1 MDRKRKVYAPFS
13 QTSEAGVT
21 QTPVEGYIDVNQTIY
36 PTVSTGVVNE
46 KGQWAG
52 VKSND
57 DEFKGLQ
64 KEIQVANSTTMVIF
78 GTEENHID
86 MNGFDILQLG
96 CKASATGN
104 ISVVACLGHDTIGFQ
119 NLTPVI
125 ANDPIKIVDA
135 TGSGVETAVN
145 ATVTLNAADA
155 WAIISIAQHRL
166 TGFGPMSFKITN
178 QTGSTADF
186 EFAYRRL
193 VL

>member
-1 MDRKRKVYAPFS
+1 MPDKRKAYAPFS
-13 QTSEAGVT
+13 LITESGVSNA
-21 QTPVEGYIDVNQTIY
+21 PVEGYIDVNQEIQ
-36 PTVSTGVVNE
+36 PIVNTGVVNE
-46 KGQWAG
+46 NGTWTG
-52 VKSND
+52 VKSD
-57 DEFKGLQ
+57 DKEFKGLQ
-64 KEIQVANSTTMVIF
+64 KEIQIPNSETMVIF
-78 GTEENHID
+78 GTEENYID
-86 MNGFDILQLG
+86 MNGFDILQLA

-104 ISVVACLGHDTIGFQ
+104 LSVVACLGPDTLSFK

-135 TGSGVETAVN
+135 TGSNVENAVN

>member
-1 MDRKRKVYAPFS
+1 MDKKRKVYAPFS
-13 QTSEAGVT
+13 LTSEAGVA
-21 QTPVEGYIDVNQTIY
+21 QTPVEGYIDVNQAIY

-46 KGQWAG
+46 NGKWTG

-64 KEIQVANSTTMVIF
+64 KEFEIVNSTTMVIF

-96 CKASATGN
+96 FKSSATGN
-104 ISVVACLGHDTIGFQ
+104 LSVVGCLGPDTIGFQ
-119 NLTPVI
+119 NLSPVI

-135 TGSGVETAVN
+135 TGSNVETAIN
-145 ATVTLNAADA
+145 ATVTLNAANA
-155 WAIISIAQHRL
+155 WTIISIAQHRL
-166 TGFGPMSFKITN
+166 TGFAPMSFKITN